1 MKGCVTRLSIASFLI
16 ENDYLY
22 STEDLERCK
31 RLKMVSEVVWWG
43 GVRWGEVG
51 EGGGEGEQCQ
61 EFQLIH

>member
-51 EGGGEGEQCQ
+51 
-61 EFQLIH
+61 